1 MYWDTIHD
9 FLDICHLVAF
19 DRHIHPPEDHLTED
33 EYVDWLRNGLKVYVL
48 KEYVSKIKK
57 DRWIGTYQIIPKSN
71 TEVYFAGFGVAPKL
85 QRKGYGQ
92 VLMDKMIKD
101 HPNQIITC
109 KTRHNNVKMKALL
122 IKNKFVNN
130 LIEID
135 KGNYWSWWSRKQE

>member
-9 FLDICHLVAF
+9 LLDICRLVDF
-19 DRHIHPPEDHLTED
+19 DQHIHPLEDQLTVD
-33 EYVDWLRNGLKVYVL
+33 EYIKWVRRGLKIYVL
-48 KEYVSKIKK
+48 KDK
-57 DRWIGTYQIIPKSN
+57 DDHWIGTYQIIQKEN
-71 TEVYFAGFGVAPKL
+71 DEIYFAGFGVAPNF

-92 VLMDKMIKD
+92 LLMDKMIANYPTQK
-101 HPNQIITC
+101 ITC

-135 KGNYWSWWSRKQE
+135 KGNYWSWWSRKQED